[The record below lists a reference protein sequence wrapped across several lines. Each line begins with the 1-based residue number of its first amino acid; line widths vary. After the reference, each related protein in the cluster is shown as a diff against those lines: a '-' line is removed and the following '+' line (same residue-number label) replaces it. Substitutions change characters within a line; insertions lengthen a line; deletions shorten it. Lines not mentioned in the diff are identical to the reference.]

1 MAALCDPTDCIVRGI
16 LQARILE
23 WVNRSLL
30 QGIFQTQGLN
40 PDLSHYRQICYQ
52 LSLQGNPRIPMW
64 VAYPFFIGSSQPR
77 NRTSVSCIAGGFN
90 SAQDDSGNRADGG
103 GGAVARVGEGVEEFG
118 LPLPQLR
125 DRGKID
131 GD

>member
-1 MAALCDPTDCIVRGI
+1 MDLPNPGIEPVSLALQVDSIVLKMTLVTG
-16 LQARILE
+16 QMG
-23 WVNRSLL
+23 V
-30 QGIFQTQGLN
+30 
-40 PDLSHYRQICYQ
+40 
-52 LSLQGNPRIPMW
+52 
-64 VAYPFFIGSSQPR
+64 
-77 NRTSVSCIAGGFN
+77 
-90 SAQDDSGNRADGG
+90 